1 MRLLFLFLLLPKK
14 KKAYYNTN
22 EISCNYRSFETIH
35 KEDKKTDKEIHPTT
49 IP

>member
-14 KKAYYNTN
+14 KRLIIIPMKFLVTT
-22 EISCNYRSFETIH
+22 EVFETIH
-35 KEDKKTDKEIHPTT
+35 KEDKKTDREIHPTT